1 MKDVVRNEAKQ
12 RFEMQLDDGAVAFS
26 DYRLT
31 DGKVTFPHT
40 VVPPHHEGQGIGSA
54 LAKASLDWA
63 RGEGLKVVPV
73 CSFYAKYMAR
83 HAEVHDLLAPG
94 VAEQLGL

>member
-1 MKDVVRNEAKQ
+1 MSNVTRNEAKQ
-12 RFEMQLDDGAVAFS
+12 RFEINLDDGAVAFS

-31 DGKVTFPHT
+31 DGKVLFPHT
-40 VVPPHHEGQGIGSA
+40 VVPPQHEGQGHASA
-54 LAKASLDWA
+54 LAKASLNWA
-63 RGEGLKVVPV
+63 RAEGLKVIPA
-73 CSFYAKYMAR
+73 CSFYAKDMAR